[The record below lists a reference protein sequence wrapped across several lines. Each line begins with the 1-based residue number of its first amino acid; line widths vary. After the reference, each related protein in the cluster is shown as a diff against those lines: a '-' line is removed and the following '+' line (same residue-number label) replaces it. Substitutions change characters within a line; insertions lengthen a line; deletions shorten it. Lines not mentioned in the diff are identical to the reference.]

1 MRKGGVS
8 MAMTRGVNHVGLSV
22 TDLAASKDFFVEIL
36 EFQILKYQEGQHAF
50 VTDGTTMI
58 TLWQTADQ
66 EANVKTAGLHH
77 LAFQVESVAV
87 LRKIEERIK
96 QKNIRLQFDGI
107 GVRGQEG
114 GFIALFC
121 YEPSGIRIEL
131 ATSEKDLSGDIPI
144 IGGCGVVD

>member
-1 MRKGGVS
+1 
-8 MAMTRGVNHVGLSV
+8 MAMTKGVNHVGLSV
-22 TDLAASKDFFVEIL
+22 TNLAETKDFFVEIL
-36 EFQILKYQEGQHAF
+36 EFQELKYVEREHAY
-50 VTDGTTMI
+50 VTDGNTMI
-58 TLWQTADQ
+58 TLWQTAEEKADI
-66 EANVKTAGLHH
+66 KTAGLHH

-87 LRKIEERIK
+87 LRKIEERMK

-144 IGGCGVVD
+144 IGGCGALD

>member
-1 MRKGGVS
+1 

-22 TDLAASKDFFVEIL
+22 TNLAASKDFFVEIL
-36 EFQILKYQEGQHAF
+36 EFDVLKYEEDQHAF
-50 VTDGTTMI
+50 VTDGTTMV
-58 TLWQTADQ
+58 TLWQTAEQ

-77 LAFQVESVAV
+77 LAFQVESAAL
-87 LRKIEERIK
+87 LRKLEERMK

-114 GFIALFC
+114 GFLALFC

-131 ATSEKDLSGDIPI
+131 ATSEKDPSGDIPI

>member
-1 MRKGGVS
+1 
-8 MAMTRGVNHVGLSV
+8 MTKGVNHVGLSV
-22 TDLAASKDFFVEIL
+22 TDLQATKDFFVEIL
-36 EFQILKYQEGQHAF
+36 EFEVLKYAEGQHAY

-58 TLWQTADQ
+58 TLWQTAEQ
-66 EANVKTAGLHH
+66 EANLKTAGLHH
-77 LAFQVESVAV
+77 LALQVESVSV
-87 LRKIEERIK
+87 LRKIEERMK

-114 GFIALFC
+114 GFVALFC

-131 ATSEKDLSGDIPI
+131 ASSEKDVSGDIPI